1 MPKVGLKGERIIEI
15 VRRTDS
21 RLVVVP
27 LMDKNYAE
35 DLLKF
40 HRLCN
45 WITVISETCVKTMV
59 IWLSYSKQIT
69 LDSMKYTPK

>member
-1 MPKVGLKGERIIEI
+1 HYAVITLECSDSRIRIIEI

-45 WITVISETCVKTMV
+45 WITVISETCVKTM
-59 IWLSYSKQIT
+59 
-69 LDSMKYTPK
+69 